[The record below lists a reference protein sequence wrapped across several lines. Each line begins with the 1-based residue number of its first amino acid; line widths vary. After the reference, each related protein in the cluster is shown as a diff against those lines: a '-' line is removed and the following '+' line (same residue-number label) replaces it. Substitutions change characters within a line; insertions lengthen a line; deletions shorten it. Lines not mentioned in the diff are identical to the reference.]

1 MAQCKLRSN
10 IWAVCGASQVV
21 QLRPFTSDTG
31 ENDIVLV
38 QFKIRQ
44 VLSEFPFVR
53 LELSSHITDV
63 MDDLQALCLFSHFLF
78 HFPSNP
84 KIGGASSALVQ

>member
-21 QLRPFTSDTG
+21 QLRPFTKDTC
-31 ENDIVLV
+31 ENDIVLA
-38 QFKIRQ
+38 QFTIRE
-44 VLSEFPFVR
+44 VLSESPYVR
-53 LELSSHITDV
+53 LRLSSQITNV
-63 MDDLQALCLFSHFLF
+63 MDDLKALCLFSHFLF

-84 KIGGASSALVQ
+84 KIGGASSALVH